1 MLFRLSPSGTSGRD
15 CLFCSRLSS
24 VSDTTF
30 RIDMFVY
37 HGIHTWTLKL
47 SELASLGSGEQ
58 WRTPPF
64 YPLDPDRMALCFDNS
79 GNFRLELLHRA
90 DLSSRELQSYDYN
103 LKHSKLRN
111 ATCEI
116 WSADRTQC
124 YHSHFFVSN
133 VQLDL
138 RLDWNVPRLSQW
150 AKSGKND
157 ESFCVVIFR
166 VNSQGDEA
174 DSAYRKAIEA
184 QLAKKGADEADSA
197 YRKGIEAQLAKE
209 FKGATLERIALQE
222 CQEEHQSTLKRLFS
236 KIHQSDQV
244 THSTAHP
251 FNVRFAF
258 GSAGDLWESSEFLAS
273 QSAYFADLFA
283 AGFSES
289 VMKPVD
295 PEQCSVPTLTIHMTK
310 GRLEEYH
317 AVFVWLRTGLILFD
331 DSIGDSEPSD
341 VEATAPSSN
350 AIQASSVYSLS
361 HYLQLPELSALAL
374 NFYLEHLTP
383 AQAALELLREWCY
396 PHEEVRQKLIEYV
409 VCNWSEVK
417 TSSVITDLCKT
428 IGKDSDLTFEA
439 QNVLLELMAKV
450 AVM

>member
-1 MLFRLSPSGTSGRD
+1 
-15 CLFCSRLSS
+15 
-24 VSDTTF
+24 
-30 RIDMFVY
+30 MFVY

-58 WRTPPF
+58 WKTPPF
-64 YPLDPDRMALCFDNS
+64 YPLDPGRMALCFDNS
-79 GNFRLELLHRA
+79 GHFRLELLHRA
-90 DLSSRELQSYDYN
+90 DLSSRELRSYDHN
-103 LKHSKLRN
+103 LKHFKLRN

-116 WSADRTQC
+116 WSADRTEC
-124 YHSHFFVSN
+124 YHSHHFVLS
-133 VQLDL
+133 VQCDL
-138 RLDWNVPRLSQW
+138 QLDWNVPRLSQW
-150 AKSGKND
+150 ANLGKND

-174 DSAYRKAIEA
+174 DSAYRKGIEA
-184 QLAKKGADEADSA
+184 QLAKKGAT
-197 YRKGIEAQLAKE
+197 LA
-209 FKGATLERIALQE
+209 RIALQE
-222 CQEEHQSTLKRLFS
+222 CQQEHQATLMRLCS
-236 KIHQSDQV
+236 KIQQSDQV
-244 THSTAHP
+244 IHSTAHP

-289 VMKPVD
+289 IMKPVD
-295 PEQCSVPTLTIHMTK
+295 AEQCSVPTRTVHVIK

-317 AVFVWLRTGLILFD
+317 AVFVWLRTGLIRFD
-331 DSIGDSEPSD
+331 DSIGNSAQPSD
-341 VEATAPSSN
+341 IEATAPCSN

-374 NFYLEHLTP
+374 NFCLEHLTP
-383 AQAALELLREWCY
+383 ARAALELLREWCY
-396 PHEEVRQKLIEYV
+396 AHEEVRQKLIEYV
-409 VCNWSEVK
+409 VRNWSEVK

-428 IGKDSDLTFEA
+428 IGKDSDLPFEA